1 MAMDLH
7 ARRLIQS
14 SLILGCALFSGC
26 RWIPLQRSD
35 SKLDSLQIPS
45 PAANAVDH
53 APPPVPLD
61 LTGSETQVS
70 PKLQPLANSDQ
81 LAAEIPTATP
91 LLDQAY
97 TKAMIDAGV
106 MKHGAPLQTAATTVR
121 VRGGQNQVLDGPYAE
136 AKEQL
141 GGYYMIDVPTL
152 DDALAWAARCPGAAF
167 GSIEVRPIMEMPMP
181 A

>member
-1 MAMDLH
+1 MQYML
-7 ARRLIQS
+7 LIRS
-14 SLILGCALFSGC
+14 SEE
-26 RWIPLQRSD
+26 D
-35 SKLDSLQIPS
+35 MKLASREDMEKMFG
-45 PAANAVDH
+45 AY
-53 APPPVPLD
+53 
-61 LTGSETQVS
+61 
-70 PKLQPLANSDQ
+70 
-81 LAAEIPTATP
+81 
-91 LLDQAY
+91 QAY